1 MGGTHDRG
9 KYKMRELS
17 VSFFNDLMDDNG
29 LLHTIRERVKT
40 DDTLLLAI
48 RDGYIN
54 IYYRGGNILRIQE
67 QGKGVCQAFFDKQY

>member
-9 KYKMRELS
+9 RYKMRELS

-67 QGKGVCQAFFDKQY
+67 QGKGVYQAFFDKQY